1 MATRDSNARA
11 DVQESVRPQ
20 VATADVNGE
29 SIDLRGADSI
39 LFAVTVGAING
50 GNGDSVV
57 TIEDSADNSTFAD
70 VATANILGTEPT
82 LAANTAYQFGYIGAK
97 RYVRAKFGIGTETN
111 AAVSVVG
118 VREYQHR
125 EPKGYTVE
133 SVL

>member
-1 MATRDSNARA
+1 
-11 DVQESVRPQ
+11 
-20 VATADVNGE
+20 VNGE
-29 SIDLRGADSI
+29 SIDLQGADSV

-50 GNGDSVV
+50 GNDDSVV

-70 VATANILGTEPT
+70 VADADILGTEPT

-118 VREYQHR
+118 VREYKHR